1 MEYILNLAKLYA
13 GNGVVLFLYAAAWV
27 LIVALEKEKEKRIVF
42 AFSAWYLPLVILNP
56 LLGLVLAKLQIL
68 PERIVRLYWL
78 VPVFIVIAY
87 GFSLLVRKAR
97 ERAKLGGVTAAI
109 LCAVLVLT
117 GSPIVSAE
125 NYVRAENVYKL
136 PDGVI
141 QIVDMVN
148 QDAQALSALGTG
160 MEQTK
165 RKTAMPL
172 ELSTYARQYDGT
184 LPLLYGRYPDKK
196 GEKTENVVAV
206 YEMMQQEILSIEE
219 LAERSKRE
227 GCRYLVLDSSKEW
240 EDIPDEKVIQ
250 PVGTYGNYCLYRL
263 D

>member
-27 LIVALEKEKEKRIVF
+27 LIVALEKEKEKRIAF

-56 LLGLVLAKLQIL
+56 LLGLLLGKLQIL

-87 GFSLLVRKAR
+87 GFSLLVKRAQ
-97 ERAKLGGVTAAI
+97 ERAKAGGVTAAI

-117 GSPIVSAE
+117 GSPIVSGA

-136 PDGVI
+136 PYGVI
-141 QIVDMVN
+141 PIVDMIN
-148 QDAQALSALGTG
+148 QDAQAVSAAEADMQTG
-160 MEQTK
+160 

-206 YEMMQQEILSIEE
+206 YEMMQQETLSIEQ

-227 GCRYLVLDSSKEW
+227 GCRYLVLDLSKEW
-240 EDIPDEKVIQ
+240 ESIPDEKILQ

-263 D
+263 N